1 MAEEKPPTEQHELLI
16 VVLGEH
22 QSGKTSVID
31 RLLGLDE
38 SSLPRKRTLFFKR
51 REGQAGGRKVVMV
64 DTPGWWRSYP
74 LMDMAEIMK
83 LKLVLSLPRPPC
95 GPHAFLLTIV
105 IDESFDE
112 KNRKSVEEHLEL
124 FGDSVWEH
132 TIVMFT
138 RGESLEGKTIEQH
151 IESEGKA
158 LQCLLEKCGNQYCI
172 FDNQARDQ
180 SNVIQLLEKVDSV
193 LLRNSGR
200 QFELNEN
207 IFKEADEKRTAIK
220 ERSQTRLLRMTEHNK
235 KNCRD
240 QSLPMTEIRILL
252 VGWV

>member
-1 MAEEKPPTEQHELLI
+1 MAGEKPPTEQHEMLI

-22 QSGKTSVID
+22 QSGKTSIID

-38 SSLPRKRTLFFKR
+38 SSLPRKRTLFFKH
-51 REGQAGGRKVVMV
+51 REGLAGGRKVVMV

-74 LMDMAEIMK
+74 LVDMAELMK
-83 LKLVLSLPRPPC
+83 RKLVLNLPRPPH
-95 GPHAFLLTIV
+95 GPHAFLLTV
-105 IDESFDE
+105 MIDESFGE
-112 KNRKSVEEHLEL
+112 KNRKSVEEHLGL

-138 RGESLEGKTIEQH
+138 RGESLEGTIEQH

-158 LQCLLEKCGNQYCI
+158 LEWLLEKCGKRYCV
-172 FDNQARDQ
+172 FENQARGQ

-200 QFELNEN
+200 QFELDES

-220 ERSQTRLLRMTEHNK
+220 ERSQTRLMRMTGHNK
-235 KNCRD
+235 KR
-240 QSLPMTEIRILL
+240 RRVFL
-252 VGWV
+252 VT